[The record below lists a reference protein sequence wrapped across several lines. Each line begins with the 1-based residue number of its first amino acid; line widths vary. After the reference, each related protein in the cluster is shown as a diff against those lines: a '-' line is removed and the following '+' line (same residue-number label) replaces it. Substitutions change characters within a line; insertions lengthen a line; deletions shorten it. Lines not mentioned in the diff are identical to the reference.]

1 MSLIYVKSTTGS
13 DANNGTTWALAKATL
28 AGARAIAL
36 AGDIVYVSQAHAETT
51 AAAINLNFA
60 GTRPA
65 PISIICANDAAM
77 PPTAS
82 ASTATVTTT
91 GASSITINGSNF
103 VSGVDFVCG
112 NGFNFAN
119 LSIATGTW
127 AQHFSDCNLTLA
139 DTHPS
144 STFGI
149 GTSDGG
155 ASSQTKFTNCGF
167 KLLCATSDIRILGL
181 VNINGGSFLSGSLST
196 AGNAF
201 NVGGTSKDTFFTCE
215 NFDFSNLAASIN
227 IFNTPGSVQV
237 SAVLKNCKLP
247 AAWTGKLVTAAFSTP
262 ACRYEMYNCSSGSTN
277 YKLWIEDFA
286 GSIRSEIV
294 VVKTG
299 GASDGTVPVS
309 WKMTGNANTNEVL
322 GHLASGDIAVW
333 NETTGVAK
341 TVTVDMLHDSL
352 TALTNADVWLEVSEL
367 GTTGSQLGVGV
378 SSKRVDPLVTAV
390 TVPASTAT
398 WTTTGITNVNKQKMS
413 VTFTPQNKGPFMCRV
428 VLGLASKVIYVD
440 PVAQVS

>member
-1 MSLIYVKSTTGS
+1 MSIIYVKSTTGS

-28 AGARAIAL
+28 AGARAIAV
-36 AGDIVYVSQAHAETT
+36 AGDIVYVSQLHAEST
-51 AAAINLNFA
+51 AAAVSLNFA
-60 GTRPA
+60 GTRPL

-91 GASSITINGSNF
+91 GASNLTINGSNF
-103 VSGVDFVCG
+103 VSGTDFICG

-119 LSIATGTW
+119 FNIAAGTW

-144 STFGI
+144 SLFSV
-149 GTSDGG
+149 GTVDGG

-167 KLLCATSDIRILGL
+167 KLLCPTSDIRLVGR
-181 VNINGGSFLSGSLST
+181 VNINGGSFLTGSLST
-196 AGNAF
+196 SGIAF
-201 NVGGTSKDTFFTCE
+201 FLGGTSKDSFFTCE
-215 NFDFSNLAASIN
+215 NFDLSVLAASIN

-237 SAVLKNCKLP
+237 SAVIKNCKLP
-247 AAWTGKLVTAAFSTP
+247 AAWTGKLVVAAFATP

-277 YKLWIEDFA
+277 YNLWIEDFS
-286 GSIRSEIV
+286 GSVRSETV

-299 GASDGTVPVS
+299 GASDGTTPLA

-322 GHLASGDIAVW
+322 GHLASGEIAIW

-341 TVTVDMLHDSL
+341 TVTVDILHDSL

-378 SSKRVDPLVTAV
+378 SSKRADPLVTAT
-390 TVPASTAT
+390 TVPTSTAT

-413 VTFTPQNKGPFMCRV
+413 VTFTPANKGPFMCRV

-440 PVAQVS
+440 PVAQVL